1 MSDDET
7 TNDNL
12 FKPGQSGNPAGRPK
26 GAKTRQTLASKINE
40 EDRDYFGYDSRKFLE
55 RALLRAS
62 TWEEGLKI
70 ARELRALQHASL
82 QAIQTKTDTTHT
94 ITLRWSTPEELPSN
108 EKSLIELSVDGYEP
122 GLPDDK
128 EKLPDGTK
136 DNTNN

>member
-1 MSDDET
+1 MTDEPEDKNPNGSAAT
-7 TNDNL
+7 Q
-12 FKPGQSGNPAGRPK
+12 FKPGESGNPAGRPK
-26 GAKTRQTLASKINE
+26 KRQTLSSKISE
-40 EDRDYFGYDSRKFLE
+40 ADRDYFGYDSRKFLE

-108 EKSLIELSVDGYEP
+108 EKSMIELSVEGRE
-122 GLPDDK
+122 

-136 DNTNN
+136 D